1 MSEGELPVGWATAQ
15 IGDLPAPEANSLTDG
30 PFGSKL
36 KSTHY
41 VASGVRV
48 VRLGNI
54 GVGTFNDIDRA
65 YIEESHYQELKKH
78 AIGPGDLV
86 VAALAEPVGRCCE
99 IPKDIGPALVKADC
113 LRFKPTQHIE
123 PRFVMHWLNSP
134 IGRKAVEELTH
145 GIGRL
150 RINIQD
156 LKKAPI
162 PLAPQAEQ
170 RRIVEKI
177 EALTARSRRARE
189 ALDALPAL
197 IDRYRQSILA
207 AAFRGDLTADWREA
221 HPEVE
226 TATAFL
232 ARNGVRGEEV
242 EAEDIPVK
250 LPETW
255 RWARLSDVAEVK
267 GGLAKGK
274 KRPAGVALESVP
286 YLRVANVQRGFL
298 DLSQVKEI
306 EATAEEVEQLRLRR
320 GDILFN
326 EGGDRDKLGRG
337 WVWSGEIDRCIHQNH
352 VFRAR
357 LLSAEINPFL
367 ISHFGNTF
375 GQKYFFGEG
384 KQSVNLASISLSKLK
399 AFPVPVIPPAEQVVL
414 CARIEE
420 ALRRVEVFRA
430 AWRSVSERLPAL
442 DQSILAKAFRGELV
456 PQDPDDEP
464 ASVLLERIRAE
475 SVAAGEKPRR
485 GRARKA
491 G

>member
-1 MSEGELPVGWATAQ
+1 MSERELPAGWETAK
-15 IGDLPAPEANSLTDG
+15 IGDLCELVNGKAFKPSDWGLEGLPIIRIQNLNDPSAKFNYFGGEVPEKFLVEPGELLFAWSGTPGTSFGAHVWQGERGVLNQHIFRVLFDGESTDKE
-30 PFGSKL
+30 FFRLAINHKL
-36 KSTHY
+36 DELIGK
-41 VASGVRV
+41 AQG
-48 VRLGNI
+48 
-54 GVGTFNDIDRA
+54 GVGLRHVTKGTF
-65 YIEESHYQELKKH
+65 EET
-78 AIGPGDLV
+78 
-86 VAALAEPVGRCCE
+86 E
-99 IPKDIGPALVKADC
+99 IVYPP
-113 LRFKPTQHIE
+113 FP
-123 PRFVMHWLNSP
+123 
-134 IGRKAVEELTH
+134 
-145 GIGRL
+145 
-150 RINIQD
+150 
-156 LKKAPI
+156 
-162 PLAPQAEQ
+162 EQ

-207 AAFRGDLTADWREA
+207 AAFRGDLTADWRKA
-221 HPEVE
+221 HPEAE

-242 EAEDIPVK
+242 DAEDTPVK

-255 RWARLSDVAEVK
+255 CWARLSDVAEVK

-274 KRPAGVALESVP
+274 KRPAGVTLESVP

-298 DLSQVKEI
+298 DLSEVKEI
-306 EATAEEVEQLRLRR
+306 EATTEEIEQLRLRT

-337 WVWSGEIDRCIHQNH
+337 WVWSGEIGRCIHQNH

-357 LLSAEINPFL
+357 LRSAEINPFL

-399 AFPVPVIPPAEQVVL
+399 AFPVPVIPLAEQVVL

-430 AWRSVSERLPAL
+430 AWRSGSEQLPAL

-456 PQDPDDEP
+456 PQDPNDEP

-475 SVAAGEKPRR
+475 RAAAGDKPRR
-485 GRARKA
+485 GRRAAR